1 MQRYQPQRLEL
12 AGRDEV
18 TRAIYQEIQEGR
30 GTEHGGVYLDVTH
43 WEEGKAE
50 KIIPDV
56 FAEHM
61 EVGIDIRRQMMEIT
75 PSMHHMMG
83 GYDITEWGETNVD
96 GLFACGEVTRSVHG
110 ANRLGGNSIAEG
122 QVFGRRAGLRASEY
136 TKHTNRPQI
145 SQEIIE
151 ESVNDV
157 ETFLKRQSGVRTSE
171 ILAKIKDIMWQDVGI
186 IRDAEK
192 LQRAQ
197 RAIASLKQ
205 EANSLYAQNIQEL
218 QACLEIR
225 DMLKVAEVII
235 LAALERKESRGAHYR
250 SDYPQMDPAWEKNI
264 RVYKGDDGKLV
275 TEVALPVKE

>member
-145 SQEIIE
+145 SQKIIE

-171 ILAKIKDIMWQDVGI
+171 ILAKIKDVMWQDVGI

-250 SDYPQMDPAWEKNI
+250 SDYPQMDPTWEKNI
-264 RVYKGDDGKLV
+264 LVYKGDDGKLV